1 MSAASRRAFVSGR
14 LRSPVLYRYTAAC
27 QAAAA
32 PMPCRHGLELVGACA
47 SEPTGRLGGGA
58 LVHRNGAVASAQTCA
73 ALTFVRG
80 RGRRAIVCGQ
90 SRVAAESVVAS
101 PRLLFYWRVLASPPH
116 SGRCVGN
123 GAHAKSSE
131 LWPQT
136 SQPRSL
142 FSVCSRADLAPISG
156 AARMRWRVEPECRME
171 WSGVDVVVVTCRV
184 LYSPGRA

>member
-1 MSAASRRAFVSGR
+1 MRRAGAPLCVEG
-14 LRSPVLYRYTAAC
+14 SPVLYRYTAVC
-27 QAAAA
+27 QAAVA
-32 PMPCRHGLELVGACA
+32 PMPCRHGLELVGVSA

-101 PRLLFYWRVLASPPH
+101 PRLLFYWCACLPSAQRQVRWQRGTRKVLWTMAPDLS
-116 SGRCVGN
+116 
-123 GAHAKSSE
+123 
-131 LWPQT
+131 
-136 SQPRSL
+136 PRSL